1 MDMGNLGKT
10 AGDAMRGQAG
20 GMVTQQAESMID
32 GVVDQA
38 MNLIQQRMPAASGK
52 TDMAKQR
59 IKDVVHQELGKLT
72 S

>member
-10 AGDAMRGQAG
+10 AGDAMQGQMG
-20 GMVTQQAESMID
+20 GKVTQQAESMID

-38 MNLIQQRMPAASGK
+38 ITLIQQRVPAASGK